1 MSTVY
6 SDPRAPVDPGAD
18 AQVRRD
24 VDAALRRLRRRAG
37 IGEEREHFRRPV
49 ERPFTADERGQVTIL
64 FGGLTPAHET
74 LIQAALRSCGHRA
87 EPLPQPDLDAC
98 LVGRQYG
105 NNGVCNPAY
114 FTVGNLVKYLLALE
128 AGGLTRREIIDGYV
142 FLTAGGCGP
151 CRYGMYEDEYRL
163 ALRQAGFDLFRV
175 LLFQQTEGTKAK
187 TGEPGFKLTLHL
199 GLSVLNAFT
208 LADAIRNFGY
218 ATRPFETAA
227 GGTNR
232 AIDEA
237 LAAAARCIQDRT
249 PVTPAGRLPRWIL
262 AVLNGHP
269 RRNDVARVLVN
280 VHDQLWGARSR
291 EMVSESAQPLAC
303 LEVDRLRVKP
313 VVKVIGEFWA
323 QTTESAGNFNML
335 AFLER
340 EGAEVLPEPLSSW
353 VLFLLSQARAKVL
366 DARGLS
372 VPAAGPLLARWRA
385 RISDDLAVLKK
396 LAAFAA
402 GRRMYRG
409 VYERARV
416 ALGGV
421 PHTLVDPGDLADLA
435 RPYYHELARGGESY
449 LEVGKHI
456 YYTQRNRAHLVLS
469 LKPFG
474 CMPSMQS
481 DGVQSLVMAR
491 FKDAL
496 YLPVETSPEGE
507 FEAHSRVQ
515 VALLEARLRAQAE
528 FDRALAASGKRLD
541 EVRAWVADHPELRRA
556 TCHVPSREGVAGTAA
571 CFVWHVSDLMDR
583 DRRRWRRRP

>member
-1 MSTVY
+1 MP
-6 SDPRAPVDPGAD
+6 DRPVDPGAD

-24 VDAALRRLRRRAG
+24 VEAALVRLRRRAG
-37 IGEEREHFRRPV
+37 IDEAREHFRRPA

-64 FGGLTPAHET
+64 FGGLTPAHEA
-74 LIQAALRSCGHRA
+74 LILAALHSCGHSA
-87 EPLPQPDLDAC
+87 EALPQPDLDAC

-114 FTVGNLVKYLLALE
+114 FTVGNLVKYLLGLE
-128 AGGLTRREIIDGYV
+128 AGGLTRQEILDRYV

-163 ALRQAGFDLFRV
+163 ALRHAGFDGFRV

-187 TGEPGFKLTLHL
+187 TGEPGFTLSLHL

-218 ATRPFETAA
+218 ATRPFETSA
-227 GGTNR
+227 GSTNR

-237 LAAAARCIQDRT
+237 LASAAERIRDRA
-249 PVTPAGRLPRWIL
+249 PLTPAEKLPRWARALI
-262 AVLNGHP
+262 NGHKG
-269 RRNDVARVLVN
+269 RTEVARVLVN
-280 VHDQLWGARSR
+280 IHDHLWGAPTR
-291 EMVSESAQPLAC
+291 ELVKASAATLAP

-340 EGAEVLPEPLSSW
+340 EGAEALPEPLSGW
-353 VLFLLSQARAKVL
+353 VLFLLSQARAKML
-366 DARGLS
+366 DARGLD
-372 VPAAGPLLARWRA
+372 VPANGPLLARWRA
-385 RISDDLAVLKK
+385 RVGDDLGVVKK
-396 LAAFAA
+396 WAAFAA
-402 GRRMYRG
+402 GRRIYNG
-409 VYERARV
+409 VYERARL

-421 PHTLVDPGDLADLA
+421 PYTVVDPGYLADLA

-481 DGVQSLVMAR
+481 DGVQALVMAR
-491 FKDAL
+491 FKDTL
-496 YLPVETSPEGE
+496 YLPIETSPEGE
-507 FEAHSRVQ
+507 FDAHSRVQ
-515 VALLEARLRAQAE
+515 VALLEARSRAQAE
-528 FDRALAASGKRLD
+528 FEQALAGTGKRL
-541 EVRAWVADHPELRRA
+541 EEIRAYVAEHPELRRA
-556 TCHVPSREGVAGTAA
+556 SYRVPPRTGIAGTAA
-571 CFVWHVSDLMDR
+571 RFVWHVSECMNR
-583 DRRRWRRRP
+583 DRRRFRRSP